1 MIKWRKKSILSRLS
15 MMTLLVVLSQ
25 TILLVAL
32 LVFGGVF
39 DQAELNAYQTFY
51 DKVNNRRDYLQRE
64 MKNRWTNISPY
75 LMTIRKAVTENQVN
89 HDAFFE
95 ASIDELILMLRTNQV
110 TGAFIILNESRVQD
124 YRYPSLYIRDYDPLA
139 NGYTDDD
146 LYMVTGPSNLAKD
159 LQIPL
164 DQGWQYNLQLTEENT
179 PFIQKPIDSAMVT
192 SKSNLVGYWS
202 QPFKLKEG
210 DMDIITYSM
219 PLLDLSGELVGVV
232 GVEISVSYLSKFLPA
247 TDLQPR
253 DSLGYIIAYKED
265 KTDAL
270 IPLVTGGALQQR
282 LIDTDKPLELE
293 LEDEN
298 KKIYRLRNH
307 FGNEAIF
314 ASYEKLGLYALNTP
328 FESEDWYL
336 IGFMRS
342 DYLLSYVN
350 RIAQILEISIALSIG
365 IGILGGIIISY
376 QMSKPIIGLAKEVRD
391 SNQMQTIKLSSTGLK
406 ELDELSFAVETANK
420 MMLDSASR
428 LSKIIDL
435 VSLPIGA
442 FEMSK
447 NSESVFVTD
456 QFYDILELTES
467 EILSCREKTAFSE
480 MLGRIF
486 SNPEP
491 EEENVFKLMGMPTRW
506 IKVMIKETESDVLG
520 VVQDV
525 TDEILEKNQIKQ
537 DRDLDPLTK
546 LYNRKG
552 FQWRAEKIIPVATGV
567 NALLMFDLD
576 FLKQINDA
584 YGHKWGDVYIINA
597 VENLKKTAK
606 EGHMLLGRRSGDEFV
621 MLLHDFKSKEEII
634 KAIDQFFVRLEERKT
649 VFPDGSLKPVRIS
662 AGLLWLSDRSLSY
675 DEMLHYADEALY
687 DSKRYNKGSYT
698 VSQYQG

>member
-1 MIKWRKKSILSRLS
+1 MIKWQKKSILSRLS
-15 MMTLLVVLSQ
+15 MMTLVIVLSQ
-25 TILLVAL
+25 TLLLVAL

-39 DQAELNAYQTFY
+39 NQAELNAYQTFY

-75 LMTIRKAVTENQVN
+75 LMTIRKAVTENADS
-89 HDAFFE
+89 HDDFFE
-95 ASIDELILMLRTNQV
+95 ASVDELILMLRTNQV

-124 YRYPSLYIRDYDPLA
+124 YRYPSLYIRDYDPQA

-146 LYMVTGPSNLAKD
+146 LYMVSGPSDLAKN

-179 PFIQKPIDSAMVT
+179 PFIQKPIENAMVT

-202 QPFKLKEG
+202 KPFKLMDG

-265 KTDAL
+265 TSDAL
-270 IPLVTGGALQQR
+270 IPIVTAGALQQR
-282 LIDTDKPLELE
+282 LIDTSHPLELS
-293 LEDEN
+293 LEDQS
-298 KKIYRLRNH
+298 KKIYRLTNH
-307 FGNEAIF
+307 FGNEAIY
-314 ASYEKLGLYALNTP
+314 ASYEKLGLYAQNTP
-328 FESEDWYL
+328 FENEEWYL

-376 QMSKPIIGLAKEVRD
+376 QLSKPIIGLAKEVRD
-391 SNQMQTIKLSSTGLK
+391 SNQMQVIKLSSTGLK
-406 ELDELSFAVETANK
+406 ELDELSYAVETANK

-435 VSLPIGA
+435 VALPIGA

-447 NSESVFVTD
+447 QTEAVFVTD
-456 QFYDILELTES
+456 QFYDILEMTEA
-467 EILSCREKTAFSE
+467 EILASHDKSSFTE
-480 MLGRIF
+480 MLRRIF

-491 EEENVFKLMGMPTRW
+491 EEENVFKLSGMPTRW
-506 IKVMIKETESDVLG
+506 VKVMIKETDNDVLG
-520 VVQDV
+520 VIQNV

-552 FQWRAEKIIPVATGV
+552 FQWRAEKIIPAAKGA

-576 FLKQINDA
+576 YLKQINDS
-584 YGHKWGDVYIINA
+584 YGHKWGDMYIINA
-597 VENLKKTAK
+597 VENLKKTAP
-606 EGHMLLGRRSGDEFV
+606 EEHMLLGRRSGDEFV
-621 MLLHDFKSKEEII
+621 MLLHDYETKEEIVN
-634 KAIDQFFVRLEERKT
+634 AINQFFVRLEERKT
-649 VFPDGSLKPVRIS
+649 VFPDGSLKAVRIS
-662 AGLLWLSDRSLSY
+662 AGLLWLSNKSLSY

-698 VSQYQG
+698 VSQLN